1 MYDARKAKG
10 SKDQPIAA
18 QELRI
23 DIIGTRIREIRE
35 VRSRSLAE
43 IAQAAGI
50 KPAFLEAVES
60 GKKDPTMS
68 ELAKIAKGLAVPLPQ
83 LFSNLTPAAVV
94 ISATFKD
101 APEDIQDAVK
111 TILTHPWVEA

>member
-10 SKDQPIAA
+10 SKDQPI
-18 QELRI
+18 
-23 DIIGTRIREIRE
+23 
-35 VRSRSLAE
+35 
-43 IAQAAGI
+43 
-50 KPAFLEAVES
+50 
-60 GKKDPTMS
+60 
-68 ELAKIAKGLAVPLPQ
+68 
-83 LFSNLTPAAVV
+83 SNLTPAAVV